1 VNDSETNH
9 SDRLTVLC
17 RGEIYCAV
25 RDLSS
30 RVNGGEEILPP
41 NLPLHYVSPVVR
53 NYAETH
59 QSLLPVSGS
68 IFSIPSAGLR
78 EMAAQLWSAS
88 NGQFTITEIKNI
100 KMTFTLTAVVK
111 SNGREIGFRG
121 LF

>member
-1 VNDSETNH
+1 MALERNIFHKFFIADSQSNVNDSETNH

-68 IFSIPSAGLR
+68 IFSISL
-78 EMAAQLWSAS
+78 QLD
-88 NGQFTITEIKNI
+88 
-100 KMTFTLTAVVK
+100 
-111 SNGREIGFRG
+111 
-121 LF
+121 

>member
-1 VNDSETNH
+1 MNDSETNH

-68 IFSIPSAGLR
+68 IFSISL
-78 EMAAQLWSAS
+78 QLD
-88 NGQFTITEIKNI
+88 
-100 KMTFTLTAVVK
+100 
-111 SNGREIGFRG
+111 
-121 LF
+121 

>member
-1 VNDSETNH
+1 MALERNIFHKFFIADSQSNVNDSETNH

-25 RDLSS
+25 YRDLSS

-68 IFSIPSAGLR
+68 IFSISL
-78 EMAAQLWSAS
+78 QLD
-88 NGQFTITEIKNI
+88 
-100 KMTFTLTAVVK
+100 
-111 SNGREIGFRG
+111 
-121 LF
+121 